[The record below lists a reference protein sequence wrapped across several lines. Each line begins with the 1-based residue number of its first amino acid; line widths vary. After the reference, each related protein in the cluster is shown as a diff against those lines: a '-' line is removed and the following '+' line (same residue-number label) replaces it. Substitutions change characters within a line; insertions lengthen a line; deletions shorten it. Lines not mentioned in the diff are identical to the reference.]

1 MSYQRKM
8 RYLLLI
14 SCLLLWASCKK
25 DDNDPPVVILLEPL
39 NSTFAYGSEI
49 PIKFSVSDNSS
60 IEEVRVTIRNMA
72 NNQVLNSLVFFT
84 TKTSET
90 FQGEIAFNDVHV
102 ESGAYYIQIIA
113 SDGTNEGAA
122 IKNIQLQGAP
132 LTLEA
137 VVGLTSGSAPIT
149 AYTYENNQ
157 WNSIYTVTASPNF
170 SMIDSYD
177 QRMVVAGNSS
187 QGLLAIDAV
196 AGTSIGQSPGLSIQ
210 ESLWE
215 DAQYD
220 DEKRWWWLACN
231 DGSIRAYN
239 TLAIPRIQ
247 WSIAGNFFPHKIALT
262 EDYVVAACSNVNQSI
277 HRIDT
282 YLKETGQLVHSMVTN
297 SRIDQL
303 AAISNNRVWTYQSS
317 EEMQQ
322 KVYDI
327 AANYQDEWTNFR
339 YAESGSILKV
349 IKTPNLI
356 IMLFN
361 DQIKTYSLSGTPL
374 TSLTISATDISF
386 EKLFNHI
393 YAKTVGGWV
402 VIDVSTLAT
411 VTNLASG
418 APVDHILF
426 RYNK

>member
-1 MSYQRKM
+1 M

-14 SCLLLWASCKK
+14 CCMLFWASCKK
-25 DDNDPPVVILLEPL
+25 DDNDPPVVVLLEPTG
-39 NSTFAYGSEI
+39 STFAYGSII
-49 PIKFSVSDNSS
+49 PIKFSVSDNAN
-60 IEEVRVTIRNMA
+60 IEEVRVTVRNTA

-84 TKTSET
+84 EKNTET

-113 SDGTNEGAA
+113 SDGENEGAA

-132 LTLEA
+132 LALEA
-137 VVGLTSGSAPIT
+137 ILGLTDGNSSTTVFNFA
-149 AYTYENNQ
+149 ANQ
-157 WNSIYTVTASPNF
+157 WSYAFMLVASPEF

-177 QRMVVAGNSS
+177 QRLMIAGNSS
-187 QGLLAIDAV
+187 QGLLAFDAV
-196 AGTSIGQSPGLSIQ
+196 VGTSIGQSPGLSIQ

-239 TLAIPRIQ
+239 TLAVPRIQ
-247 WSIAGNFFPHKIALT
+247 FNVIGNFFPHKIAIT
-262 EDYVVAACSNVNQSI
+262 DEYIVAACSNINQSV
-277 HRIDT
+277 HRLDT
-282 YLKETGQLVHSMVTN
+282 YLKSTGQLIHSMVTS
-297 SRIDQL
+297 SRVDHL
-303 AAISNNRVWTYQSS
+303 ATLSENRIWTYQSN

-339 YAESGSILKV
+339 YAENGTILKV
-349 IKTPNLI
+349 IKTSNSI
-356 IMLFN
+356 AMLFN
-361 DQIKTYSLSGTPL
+361 DQIKTYSLSGTEL
-374 TSLTISATDISF
+374 SSLNITATDISF
-386 EKLFNHI
+386 EKLFNQI
-393 YAKTVGGWV
+393 YAKTSGGWV
-402 VIDVSTLAT
+402 LLNANTLAIAN
-411 VTNLASG
+411 NLEG
-418 APVDHILF
+418 GETIDHLLF